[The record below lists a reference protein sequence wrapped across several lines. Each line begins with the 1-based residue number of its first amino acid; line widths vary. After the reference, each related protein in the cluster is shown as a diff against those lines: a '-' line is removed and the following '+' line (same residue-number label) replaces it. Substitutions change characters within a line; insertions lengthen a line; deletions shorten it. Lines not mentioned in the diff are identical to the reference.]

1 MLRYTKAAALALA
14 AMIGVVIA
22 VVIALAAVVGT
33 MLLAQKWL
41 RWRAVVRFRREWHP
55 KGKDL
60 LLVYSNSPHWQLYV
74 EEHWLPNWDRRAV
87 VLNWSE
93 SDRRGRTAGVR
104 MRRFSEPLLDRVSSI
119 RSPSLCRRKD
129 DHTWSVSGG
138 RSAISKHGKDQ
149 PLRLAEM
156 ELESMLAR
164 TQLDV

>member
-22 VVIALAAVVGT
+22 VVIAAVVGT
-33 MLLAQKWL
+33 MLLAQKWQ

-93 SDRRGRTAGVR
+93 RQAWSNSRRSDATLFRAFAGSREFNPLAIVVPAKGRPHVVR
-104 MRRFSEPLLDRVSSI
+104 FW
-119 RSPSLCRRKD
+119 RSFRD
-129 DHTWSVSGG
+129 F
-138 RSAISKHGKDQ
+138 KHGKDQ